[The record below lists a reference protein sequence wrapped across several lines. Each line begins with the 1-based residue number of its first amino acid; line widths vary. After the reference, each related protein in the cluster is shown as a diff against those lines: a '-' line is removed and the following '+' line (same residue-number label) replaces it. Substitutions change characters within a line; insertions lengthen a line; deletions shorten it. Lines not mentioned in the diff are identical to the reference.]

1 MASAADQNVVK
12 VVAQREVS
20 PLPGSVTPSE
30 VPLTY
35 FDIALLSVPPIQQ
48 LFFFDF
54 PCSTQDFLDAH
65 FPLLEL
71 SLSRTLTLFFP
82 AAGRLVPAS
91 DSHLGDHVI
100 RYSDGDCVPLVLA
113 ESQSLSFERL
123 VANKAKEAEQLH
135 PLVPPLLPSSKPLVA
150 IQVTVFPGSGLSLG
164 FTVKHVLADGS
175 ACTHFLKSLA
185 AIFKA
190 GGDVS
195 VAKDLPITDRTA
207 LLRGLEPLK
216 VQHLE
221 EAAAASKKKLGS
233 RASLSES
240 RGAEEARVV
249 PDRVTRST
257 FVLTRGHI
265 QKLRKKIASTGPY
278 KEVAPPMMSTFT
290 NTCAYLW
297 VCQTKSRD
305 DMTKNNNTVYFG
317 FPADCRPRF
326 VPPIPASYFG
336 NCVTMAAVVEASRAE
351 LTGENGLAAASEA
364 IQRAIRRL
372 EKGLLLNEAL
382 STRRRWREVK
392 KNSEPG
398 APPLC
403 IDGSPRLRLYDT
415 DFGWGRPRKVESIS
429 IESFEAVSMTE
440 CRDEEG
446 GVEIGIVGP
455 EDEMLRFGSY
465 FEEDFKYL
473 IATILSIYGTFNYRP
488 VWPLVLVPSTTELR
502 LVNFGRRFVGNSP
515 GSVRYPHFLVFP
527 AGLRP
532 RFAETGVSS
541 VHFAVLVFNF
551 DFSRV
556 SKCCKLDDIYHE

>member
-1 MASAADQNVVK
+1 MASEADQNVVE

-20 PLPGSVTPSE
+20 PPPGSVPPSSE

-71 SLSRTLTLFFP
+71 SLSRTLALFFP
-82 AAGRLVPAS
+82 AAGRLVPAR
-91 DSHLGDHVI
+91 DSHPGDHVI
-100 RYSDGDCVPLVLA
+100 RYSDGDSVPLILA
-113 ESQSLSFERL
+113 ESKSLSFDRL
-123 VANKAKEAEQLH
+123 VANKAKEAEQLYS
-135 PLVPPLLPSSKPLVA
+135 LVPPLPPSSTPLVA

-175 ACTHFLKSLA
+175 ACTYFLKSLA

-195 VAKDLPITDRTA
+195 AAKLDDLPVTDRRA
-207 LLRGLEPLK
+207 LLGGLEPLK

-221 EAAAASKKKLGS
+221 AAAAAAAKKEVGS

-240 RGAEEARVV
+240 GGAEETRVV
-249 PDRVTRST
+249 PDRITRST
-257 FVLTRGHI
+257 FVLTRAHI
-265 QKLRKKIASTGPY
+265 QKLRKKVALSTSPHR
-278 KEVAPPMMSTFT
+278 EVGLPLPAMSTFT
-290 NTCAYLW
+290 ITCAYLW
-297 VCQTKSRD
+297 VCQTKSREG
-305 DMTKNNNTVYFG
+305 MTKNHNTVYFG

-326 VPPIPASYFG
+326 VPPIPATYFG

-372 EKGLLLNEAL
+372 EKGELLSEAL

-392 KNSEPG
+392 NNSEPG

-429 IESFEAVSMTE
+429 IESFEAVSMAE
-440 CRDEEG
+440 SREEEG
-446 GVEIGIVGP
+446 GIEMGMVGP
-455 EDEMLRFGSY
+455 EEEMLRFGSY
-465 FEEDFKYL
+465 FEE
-473 IATILSIYGTFNYRP
+473 
-488 VWPLVLVPSTTELR
+488 
-502 LVNFGRRFVGNSP
+502 
-515 GSVRYPHFLVFP
+515 
-527 AGLRP
+527 GL
-532 RFAETGVSS
+532 
-541 VHFAVLVFNF
+541 LQ
-551 DFSRV
+551 
-556 SKCCKLDDIYHE
+556 L